1 MIIKQHGT
9 MNGAMRRGEPMT
21 MNYEEYFDPKK
32 SVNELRLALFK
43 LCGIIPES
51 EKETALSAYYKAA
64 DIAFEREI
72 KIMKE
77 RHYISYD

>member
-1 MIIKQHGT
+1 
-9 MNGAMRRGEPMT
+9 MNGDTRRQGLM
-21 MNYEEYFDPKK
+21 MNYEEYFDPKQ

-43 LCGIIPES
+43 LCGVIPEK
-51 EKETALSAYYKAA
+51 EKKVALQAYYKAA

-77 RHYISYD
+77 RHYICYD